1 MDSCQFNNIVLEH
14 RNSMLVIGCV
24 ILVVGIV
31 AVLVVELYVR
41 GVLECKYLQF
51 QRYKVSPTLLM
62 LIPIAA
68 VLIYFSIVVIN
79 CNADIANNSYVTYI
93 GVCEYES
100 ESVELVGE
108 KVTIYVGKG
117 HEIVPRGTNYG
128 KCIYS
133 KHSKVI
139 VYWEPL
145 LSNTCPVMEAH

>member
-1 MDSCQFNNIVLEH
+1 M
-14 RNSMLVIGCV
+14 
-24 ILVVGIV
+24 VGRFV
-31 AVLVVELYVR
+31 
-41 GVLECKYLQF
+41 
-51 QRYKVSPTLLM
+51 
-62 LIPIAA
+62 
-68 VLIYFSIVVIN
+68 
-79 CNADIANNSYVTYI
+79 NADGAEWIGTNDIAIEVNIFCYCRNNCVNRADETGYGGIDKLLDALNSCVDIIAKMIDMIANNSYVTYI